1 MFFLFFIIFILI
13 VAIAIHTSKI
23 GIEVKNLKIDIQKNT
38 KINKDSQIYLNIYIF
53 WKLKIF
59 KKNLRKTKISNFKMI
74 KNKKLKIDYK
84 QLIKKVKLQIVKIN
98 LYIRNWNRRCCTD
111 CNNIRKYFSN
121 NWNNSKK
128 TNI

>member
-23 GIEVKNLKIDIQKNT
+23 GIEVKNLKIDTQKNI
-38 KINKDSQIYLNIYIF
+38 KINKDSKIYLNIYIF

-59 KKNLRKTKISNFKMI
+59 KKNLRKAKISNFKMI

>member
-23 GIEVKNLKIDIQKNT
+23 GIEVKNLKIDTQKNI
-38 KINKDSQIYLNIYIF
+38 KINEDRQIYLNIYIF

-59 KKNLRKTKISNFKMI
+59 KKNLRKAKISNFKMI

>member
-23 GIEVKNLKIDIQKNT
+23 GIEVKNLKIDTQKNI
-38 KINKDSQIYLNIYIF
+38 KINEDRQIYLNIYIF